1 MKANGSL
8 AMESKGDR
16 LHPASGL
23 CNSFY
28 FDVKFLV
35 LFLSKKIE
43 NTS

>member
-8 AMESKGDR
+8 AMEFKGVG
-16 LHPASGL
+16 LHPTSGL

-28 FDVKFLV
+28 FDVEFLV